1 MEGKGDIR
9 EPFHKGP
16 RWTRSGWLLRHWSR
30 KVPSA
35 AWNPLSFQPLKKT
48 GGSLEC
54 VQAWGNTG
62 EYWSLPSPC

>member
-35 AWNPLSFQPLKKT
+35 AWNPLSFQPLKKR
-48 GGSLEC
+48 GGE
-54 VQAWGNTG
+54 A
-62 EYWSLPSPC
+62 